1 MLEDICRI
9 YETNQID
16 STDSISRVLEESGRK
31 KKLDVAA
38 WTTAVFY
45 DNAYDNLIENDSEED
60 DNEENDSE
68 ENDSEDNS

>member
-31 KKLDVAA
+31 KTA
-38 WTTAVFY
+38 WTTEVFY
-45 DNAYDNLIENDSEED
+45 DNAYDNLMGAN
-60 DNEENDSE
+60 
-68 ENDSEDNS
+68 